1 MINNKN
7 SLSYESDGQIAAF
20 DLTISHKSDFDL
32 VLTDDELVA
41 SAKSQE
47 NSTRLIVIMPSGS
60 KIFNTN
66 GLFEIQ
72 DIEVLSRDGDVNI
85 LRPDQFSL
93 SEAYPNPF
101 NPVTMFNISI
111 DVERSLEIA
120 VFNIAGQLVETI
132 HTGYIS
138 AGFHQF
144 EWEAKDLASG
154 LYIIKAN
161 DGASVVSQK
170 VMLLK

>member
-1 MINNKN
+1 
-7 SLSYESDGQIAAF
+7 
-20 DLTISHKSDFDL
+20 
-32 VLTDDELVA
+32 
-41 SAKSQE
+41 
-47 NSTRLIVIMPSGS
+47 MPSGS

-111 DVERSLEIA
+111 DVERSLEIS